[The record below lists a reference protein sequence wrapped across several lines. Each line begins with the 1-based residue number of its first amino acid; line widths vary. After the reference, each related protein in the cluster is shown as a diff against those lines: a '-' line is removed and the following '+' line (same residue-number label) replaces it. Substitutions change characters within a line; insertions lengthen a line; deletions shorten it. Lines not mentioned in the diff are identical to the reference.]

1 MIIPQSSTFPLIH
14 VQECTEEEYFQG
26 RRQNFLFGGAIIT
39 ILLIRLVAVT
49 AAPPRG
55 VWGHAPPENFE
66 ILGALRRILEAPEVM
81 IIPLSYYSH
90 KVYN

>member
-1 MIIPQSSTFPLIH
+1 MDMDHRAVDKIFHLG
-14 VQECTEEEYFQG
+14 V
-26 RRQNFLFGGAIIT
+26 LAII
-39 ILLIRLVAVT
+39 ILLIRLVGSCRK

-81 IIPLSYYSH
+81 IIPLLLLQSQSIQPLNMQELYAS
-90 KVYN
+90 